1 MFKNIK
7 KILKFLNSQADPVE
21 IAIGVVLGLFAAF
34 LSPSFF
40 NLILLFVVALILN
53 CNFGIFFLCTGLFKI
68 LTPAI
73 DPIGNV
79 IGKFV
84 LTMDFLLPLW
94 KAMANVPVLTFTSF
108 NNTVIMGDF
117 IIGIILTP
125 IVWMIT
131 LKSVEYYR
139 KNLMNK
145 VKKFKIM
152 QILTGLDFVDEGGR

>member
-7 KILKFLNSQADPVE
+7 KILKFLNSQSDPTE
-21 IAIGVVLGLFAAF
+21 IAIGVILGLFAAF

-40 NLILLFVVALILN
+40 NLILLFIIALILN
-53 CNFGIFFLCTGLFKI
+53 CNFGVFFLCTGLFKV
-68 LTPAI
+68 LTLAI

-84 LTMDFLLPLW
+84 LTADFLLPLW
-94 KAMANVPVLTFTSF
+94 KAMAGVPVLTFTSF

-131 LKSVEYYR
+131 FRIVEYYR
-139 KNLMNK
+139 KNLKDK
-145 VKKFKIM
+145 VNKFKIM
-152 QILTGLDFVDEGGR
+152 QILTGVDFISGGGK